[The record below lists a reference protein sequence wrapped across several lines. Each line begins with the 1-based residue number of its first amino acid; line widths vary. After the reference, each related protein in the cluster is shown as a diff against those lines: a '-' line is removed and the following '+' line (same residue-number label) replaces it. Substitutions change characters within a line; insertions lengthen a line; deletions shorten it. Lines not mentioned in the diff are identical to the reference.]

1 MPLGNPITI
10 ENESR
15 IISVTTTTTNDTFI
29 VEDGY
34 KINQINVYRNGVRL
48 VSGSDFL
55 ANDASTVQ
63 LINSPNIGDVI
74 EFHIFDD
81 FLVNDAIVGAASSQV
96 IYGDLTINGTLY
108 TNNDL
113 VVNISE
119 YADRAGIATYATTA
133 GITTYAPTSG
143 IATYASTA
151 GIATYA
157 STAGIATLASG
168 LTGTPDITVRN
179 IVAVAATFSGDV
191 SVGGT
196 VTFEDTSGV
205 NVVGVVTAQ
214 GLDITGES
222 VSNIKNTVI
231 ENYSE
236 PVVAIGNVG
245 ANRTFSLGSGNY
257 FTATLDQ
264 NSIFVFDYGTA
275 PTGSVS
281 FILQLKN
288 GTGGP
293 FSITWPASIEWPA
306 GVTPTR
312 TTTDGRTDVWTFITT
327 DGGTN
332 WLGNLA
338 INNYNI

>member
-15 IISVTTTTTNDTFI
+15 IISVTTTSTTDTFTI
-29 VEDGY
+29 EGGY
-34 KINQINVYRNGVRL
+34 NINHINVYRNGVRL
-48 VSGSDFL
+48 VSGNDFL
-55 ANDASTVQ
+55 ATNGASVQ
-63 LINSPNIGDVI
+63 LVNNPNIGDII
-74 EFHIFDD
+74 EFHLFDE
-81 FLVNDAIVGAASSQV
+81 FLVNDAIVGAASSQT
-96 IYGDLTINGTLY
+96 IYGDLVVNGTLY

-113 VVNISE
+113 VINRSE
-119 YADRAGIATYATTA
+119 YADR
-133 GITTYAPTSG
+133 
-143 IATYASTA
+143 A

-168 LTGTPDITVRN
+168 LTGSPDITVRN
-179 IVAVAATFSGDV
+179 VIGVAATFSGDV
-191 SVGGT
+191 SIGGT
-196 VTFEDTSGV
+196 ITFEDTTDV
-205 NVVGVVTAQ
+205 NVVGIITAQ
-214 GLDITGES
+214 AIDITGES
-222 VSNIKNTVI
+222 VSNLRNSVI

-245 ANRTFSLGSGNY
+245 ANRTFTLGSGNY

-264 NSIFVFDYGTA
+264 NSIFVFDYSTA
-275 PTGSVS
+275 PSGCVS
-281 FILQLKN
+281 FVIQLKN

-312 TTTDGRTDVWTFITT
+312 TTTDGRTDIWTFITT

-338 INNYNI
+338 INNFNV

>member
-15 IISVTTTTTNDTFI
+15 IISVTTTSTTDTFTI
-29 VEDGY
+29 EGGY
-34 KINQINVYRNGVRL
+34 NINHINVYRNGVRL
-48 VSGSDFL
+48 VSGNDFL
-55 ANDASTVQ
+55 ATNGASVQ
-63 LINSPNIGDVI
+63 LVNNPNIGDVI
-74 EFHIFDD
+74 EFHLFDE
-81 FLVNDAIVGAASSQV
+81 FLVNDAIVGAASSQT
-96 IYGDLTINGTLY
+96 IYGDLVVNGTLY

-113 VVNISE
+113 VVNNSE
-119 YADRAGIATYATTA
+119 YADRAGIATYAT
-133 GITTYAPTSG
+133 S
-143 IATYASTA
+143 A

-168 LTGTPDITVRN
+168 LTGSPDITVRN
-179 IVAVAATFSGDV
+179 VIGVAATFSGDV

-196 VTFEDTSGV
+196 ITFEDTTDV

-214 GLDITGES
+214 AIDITGES
-222 VSNIKNTVI
+222 VSTLRNAVVQ
-231 ENYSE
+231 NYSE
-236 PVVAIGNVG
+236 PVVAVGNVG
-245 ANRTFSLGSGNY
+245 ANRTFTLGSGNY

-264 NSIFVFDYGTA
+264 NSTFVFDYGTA
-275 PTGSVS
+275 PAGSVA

-293 FSITWPASIEWPA
+293 FSITWPASIKWPA

-312 TTTDGRTDVWTFITT
+312 TTTDGRTDIWTFITT

-338 INNYNI
+338 INNFNV